1 MSIKNKSQK
10 TANPHRKKHEILQD
24 KIKVNFAE
32 LSEAS
37 KRSWGIPS
45 YYESYI
51 YNCIACG
58 KESEF
63 SATLQQQWYEEKKKY
78 FWMRPNKC
86 SACYV
91 EYLELRREI
100 ATFSELLK
108 SSLTISELTEMLA
121 KLGRFH
127 ILNNKNKFDYSLYNR
142 INKKLKIQGKNETS
156 ISLPMEE

>member
-1 MSIKNKSQK
+1 MSIKKKAQK
-10 TANPHRKKHEILQD
+10 TVNPHRKKYEFLQN

-37 KRSWGIPS
+37 KRSWGIPN
-45 YYESYI
+45 YYESYM
-51 YNCIACG
+51 YKCIACG

-63 SATLQQQWYEEKKKY
+63 PASLQQQWYEEKKKY

-86 SACYV
+86 SACY
-91 EYLELRREI
+91 LESLKLRREI

-108 SSLTISELTEMLA
+108 TSLTIPELTEMLV
-121 KLGRFH
+121 KLERFH
-127 ILNNKNKFDYSLYNR
+127 ILNNKNKFDFSLYNR
-142 INKKLKIQGKNETS
+142 IKKRLKTKDKKKIS